1 MLPSS
6 YKEMNLLFTVLL
18 SKFISPSNYCYKL
31 WNSSALQKFA
41 SLEVLLNT
49 PNGERIINN
58 KRDKDYRLQ
67 LPKLGLKMSLPINK
81 KAAPAFVTVFEN
93 KYKKINKFSFP
104 FMDNKFKSLK
114 PKK

>member
-1 MLPSS
+1 
-6 YKEMNLLFTVLL
+6 
-18 SKFISPSNYCYKL
+18 
-31 WNSSALQKFA
+31 
-41 SLEVLLNT
+41 
-49 PNGERIINN
+49 
-58 KRDKDYRLQ
+58 
-67 LPKLGLKMSLPINK
+67 MSLPINK